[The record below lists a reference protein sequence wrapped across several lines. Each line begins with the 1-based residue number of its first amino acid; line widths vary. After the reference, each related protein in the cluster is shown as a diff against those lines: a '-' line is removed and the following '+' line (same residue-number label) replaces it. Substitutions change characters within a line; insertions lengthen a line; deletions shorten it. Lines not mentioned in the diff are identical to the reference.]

1 MVQSIL
7 YKIATHCKHFE
18 LWQLTT
24 AGIAFFELRSPS
36 RVLHNCLQSII
47 SASPFAAA
55 RFKGVS
61 PSLFGRSTTALF
73 SCWFALF
80 LPVLTTWLTVNIM
93 KPKMFVHT
101 VKALLMTCRIK
112 SNTNRTS
119 RFLKVHA
126 SPQKPGPLPT
136 LWLLINPTT
145 ARLLRSKPTLCCKEA
160 PSQCYGLQRKRGNS
174 LENQCQHW

>member
-1 MVQSIL
+1 MVMVQSIL

-18 LWQLTT
+18 VWQLTT
-24 AGIAFFELRSPS
+24 AGMAFYAHQVEYFATACNL
-36 RVLHNCLQSII
+36 

-61 PSLFGRSTTALF
+61 PSLFGRSTTALV
-73 SCWFALF
+73 SYWFALYF
-80 LPVLTTWLTVNIM
+80 PALTIWLTVNIM
-93 KPKMFVHT
+93 KPKMFVHA

-119 RFLKVHA
+119 GFLKLHA

-160 PSQCYGLQRKRGNS
+160 PSQCYGLKGNVGTAWKT
-174 LENQCQHW
+174 NVKNDI

>member
-1 MVQSIL
+1 MHLLMVMVQSIL
-7 YKIATHCKHFE
+7 YKIATHCKHIE
-18 LWQLTT
+18 LWLLAS

-61 PSLFGRSTTALF
+61 PSLFGRSTTALV

-93 KPKMFVHT
+93 KPKMFVHA

-119 RFLKVHA
+119 GFLKLMHH
-126 SPQKPGPLPT
+126 PKNQGH
-136 LWLLINPTT
+136 
-145 ARLLRSKPTLCCKEA
+145 C
-160 PSQCYGLQRKRGNS
+160 QRFDF
-174 LENQCQHW
+174 